1 MSRLQSLLQAGLESL
16 QAGRVVDAQAA
27 FRSILDAAPHHPD
40 AHYLLAHTAF
50 IGGQMEEAERHLG
63 VALMHEPKRADFHVL
78 LGNVLQRQGQLA
90 RAEARFRDALALD
103 PRYAE
108 AQLNLGNVLGE
119 LGRVDEALV
128 AYAAALAL
136 KPDLLPAQLNRAALL
151 KRSGRLDEARQEY
164 DGLAGRFSASAVVL
178 YARARLEH
186 DAGRLDEARRRYAA
200 LLAVHPQ
207 HAEGLNALGALLLAQ
222 GQDAA
227 ALEQFERCLAAEGE
241 HRAALGNA
249 ARIFTARGQ
258 LERAAA
264 LLRRLLKLEPDDA
277 DARLWLARTL
287 ADAGRSG
294 EALEELLRLRKQS
307 PQRSEVHLEI
317 AMVYY
322 DVGRFENALAAVTRT
337 LELDPA
343 SLKARRY
350 HGILLGE
357 CGDPEAALAELE
369 GLLGEQPGD
378 AELLSVIGVQLCAL
392 NRYDEGIARF
402 RQALERDPQHA
413 RAHTNLAFALLA
425 TGDFANGWRHQRM
438 KWGLR
443 AEARQRPALEGPMW
457 NGEPLAGKS
466 LYVWA
471 EQGLGDHIMFG
482 GMFPDLLA
490 AGAACTL
497 EVHARLQPL
506 FARSFPGAKVIAK
519 RPRRHGEAP
528 AADYHAPMSGLGEF
542 LRPERER
549 FPRHAGYLSADLSRR
564 LRWRTRLTA
573 LGPGLRVGIS
583 WRGGTER
590 TGLRQRSIALE
601 QWGAIL
607 RRPATRFVSLQYGD
621 CRQELAAMHAAG
633 VDIAHWQEAVDD
645 FDECAALL
653 SELDL
658 VVSVPTTVIHLAG
671 ALARPVWV
679 LVPAR
684 PGWRYLLEGESLPWY
699 PAARLFRQETPGE
712 WDPLLERVA
721 RAIAAFAS

>member
-1 MSRLQSLLQAGLESL
+1 VSRLQSLLQAGLESL
-16 QAGRVVDAQAA
+16 QAGRMADARAA
-27 FRSILDAAPHHPD
+27 FRSILEAAPHHPD
-40 AHYLLAHTAF
+40 AHYLLAHTEF
-50 IGGQMEEAERHLG
+50 IAGQMEEAERHL
-63 VALMHEPKRADFHVL
+63 ALALLHEPKRADFHLL

-90 RAEARFRDALALD
+90 RAEGKYREALDLD

-119 LGRVDEALV
+119 LGRIDDALA

-136 KPDLLPAQLNRAALL
+136 KPDLLAAQLNRAALL
-151 KRSGRLDEARQEY
+151 KRSGRLDEARREY
-164 DGLAGRFSASAVVL
+164 ERLAGRFSASAVVL

-186 DAGRLDEARRRYAA
+186 DAGRLDEARRHYAA

-207 HAEGLNALGALLLAQ
+207 HSDGLNGLGTLLLAA
-222 GQDAA
+222 GEEAA
-227 ALEQFERCLAAEGE
+227 ALEQFERCLAVDAG
-241 HRAALGNA
+241 HRAALANG
-249 ARIFTARGQ
+249 ARVLVRHGQ

-264 LLRRLLKLEPDDA
+264 LLRRLLKLEPQDA
-277 DARLWLARTL
+277 DTRLLLARAL
-287 ADAGRSG
+287 AEAGRNG
-294 EALEELLRLRKQS
+294 EALEELLRLRKQA
-307 PQRSEVHLEI
+307 PRRSEVHLEI

-322 DVGRFENALAAVTRT
+322 DVGRFQNALTAVTRA
-337 LELDPA
+337 LELDPGN
-343 SLKARRY
+343 LKARRY
-350 HGILLGE
+350 HAILLGE
-357 CGDPEAALAELE
+357 CGEPEGALAALEL
-369 GLLGEQPGD
+369 LLLEAPGD

-392 NRYDEGIARF
+392 NRYEEGIARF

-443 AEARQRPALEGPMW
+443 AEARQRPELQGPMW

-490 AGAACTL
+490 AGAACTF

-519 RPRRHGEAP
+519 RPRRREDTP

-542 LRPERER
+542 LRPDRER

-590 TGLRQRSIALE
+590 TGLRERSIALE
-601 QWGAIL
+601 QWSAIL

-621 CRQELAAMHAAG
+621 CRRELEALRTAG
-633 VDIAHWQEAVDD
+633 IDIAHWQEAVDD

-653 SELDL
+653 CELDL

-699 PAARLFRQETPGE
+699 PSARLWRQESPGE
-712 WDPLLERVA
+712 WEPLLERVA